1 MAVSRHM
8 AQGDTFLASRVLLA
22 LERLQSAKALEWDEI
37 RQVMAYPSASDR
49 STTLL
54 CECVRLVHSPAY
66 TLYQLVR
73 QHMGQSL
80 RSLVGGGFIHT
91 TITTITTITT
101 HMILWFVLLWCG

>member
-73 QHMGQSL
+73 QHY
-80 RSLVGGGFIHT
+80 
-91 TITTITTITT
+91 
-101 HMILWFVLLWCG
+101 VLLWVVDSFTPPSLPSRLT